1 MMTNEEILAA
11 AGVTREW
18 CGQWV
23 RREWVAWARV
33 QPGIREHPGWTV
45 PWAELGEPDRE
56 ACRLIGGA
64 LFCAGWRAC
73 REQSLRSG
81 EQSPDVP
88 ARLPGVGLLLGRAPG
103 PAG

>member
-1 MMTNEEILAA
+1 MTDEEILAA

-23 RREWVAWARV
+23 RRERAAWARV

-64 LFCAGWRAC
+64 LFCAGWRAGR
-73 REQSLRSG
+73 RE
-81 EQSPDVP
+81 
-88 ARLPGVGLLLGRAPG
+88 ARP
-103 PAG
+103 